1 MNNKISLKD
10 LWQLLLIISF
20 PIQVWSIIQIFNN
33 FEWIANRTYFSDAL
47 GYGAYALTFA
57 LLDSSITT
65 LPICLIYLPLIYSQ
79 GKNKARTIIMSVYFI
94 ITGWFIYYKSN
105 MTESQDRE
113 FVWNFIR
120 EFGDKYNLRL
130 RYETGLFFLFAL
142 FIAFTII
149 LPVIL
154 IIKFE
159 KAEKFV
165 QNLFERI
172 ELLAYVFIFFDLIG
186 VLTVIIRNLKVS

>member
-10 LWQLLLIISF
+10 LLQLLLIISF
-20 PIQVWSIIQIFNN
+20 PIHVWSIIQIFNN
-33 FEWIANRTYFSDAL
+33 FEWIANRTHFSDAL
-47 GYGAYALTFA
+47 GYCAYALMFS
-57 LLDSSITT
+57 LLDSIITS
-65 LPICLIYLPLIYSQ
+65 LPASLIYMPLIYSQ
-79 GKNKARTIIMSVYFI
+79 GKNKARTILMSAYFI
-94 ITGWFIYYKSN
+94 STSWFIYYKIN
-105 MTESQDRE
+105 MTKSQDRE

-120 EFGDKYNLRL
+120 EFGGTYNLRL
-130 RYETGLFFLFAL
+130 RYELGLFFLFAL
-142 FIAFTII
+142 FIILTII

-159 KAEKFV
+159 KAEKIV

-186 VLTVIIRNLKVS
+186 VVTVIIRNL